1 MLGTETV
8 RVENETELDADND
21 PVPGTGVPKSVEGC
35 LVEPLQPL
43 ASGESVERDRSGTV
57 ARVKVLMPIT
67 SGVSGDSRLVI
78 RGNPYL
84 VSGDPIPFVDDED
97 PELSGYE
104 VIAVSAKG

>member
-8 RVENETELDADND
+8 GLDSETEFDADNN
-21 PVPGTGVPKSVEGC
+21 PIPGTGTPKPIDGC

-57 ARVKVLMPIT
+57 SRVKVLMPIT
-67 SGVSGDSRLVI
+67 AGVSGDSRLVV
-78 RGNPYL
+78 RGDPYL
-84 VSGDPIPFVDDED
+84 VSGDPIPFVHDED